1 MSNALWRLAR
11 GRGQAERAIGHLQP
25 AADLARQLSLPAEL
39 WPIEAELSELHQAL
53 GAMPEAGQAAARAA
67 GVVHALADNLGDER
81 LRSGFLSAPAVK
93 KILHQEGAQKG

>member
-1 MSNALWRLAR
+1 
-11 GRGQAERAIGHLQP
+11 
-25 AADLARQLSLPAEL
+25 
-39 WPIEAELSELHQAL
+39 
-53 GAMPEAGQAAARAA
+53 MPEAGQAAARAT